1 MTRHILKHSRSRL
14 CGKLE
19 YDIMNYCSLN
29 PYKNT
34 KGLRNL
40 FRISFDKKFYIKRD
54 RMGNIFSKADK
65 KLSKIF
71 MKKRSYYYNILLLKK
86 RIRFFFGVI
95 SDSFIKDTLLFIF
108 KFKRSIKGLKL
119 MDAFSRSLEMRLDF
133 LSFRLRYC
141 LSIIEARSF
150 ISCGALVV
158 NGVRIFQPFFVV
170 KLGDIVAPFSFN
182 IKALIYKSFYLHYFG
197 EYIAKSG
204 FLRGRL
210 FFSLLKWCWG
220 V

>member
-86 RIRFFFGVI
+86 RIRFFF
-95 SDSFIKDTLLFIF
+95 
-108 KFKRSIKGLKL
+108 
-119 MDAFSRSLEMRLDF
+119 
-133 LSFRLRYC
+133 
-141 LSIIEARSF
+141 
-150 ISCGALVV
+150 
-158 NGVRIFQPFFVV
+158 
-170 KLGDIVAPFSFN
+170 
-182 IKALIYKSFYLHYFG
+182 
-197 EYIAKSG
+197 
-204 FLRGRL
+204 
-210 FFSLLKWCWG
+210 WCNF
-220 V
+220 

>member
-1 MTRHILKHSRSRL
+1 
-14 CGKLE
+14 
-19 YDIMNYCSLN
+19 
-29 PYKNT
+29 
-34 KGLRNL
+34 
-40 FRISFDKKFYIKRD
+40 
-54 RMGNIFSKADK
+54 MGNIFSKADK

-182 IKALIYKSFYLHYFG
+182 IKALI
-197 EYIAKSG
+197 
-204 FLRGRL
+204 
-210 FFSLLKWCWG
+210 LLI
-220 V
+220 